1 MAESF
6 PFLSDS
12 EKQNQ
17 FYKGEQPIIEDRKVC
32 QRRWGQVTV

>member
-1 MAESF
+1 MAEYF

-17 FYKGEQPIIEDRKVC
+17 IYTGEQPIIEDRRVC
-32 QRRWGQVTV
+32 QYRWEAFS